1 MLRHFILL
9 AAGLWPAANAQT
21 PVEEGRQFYLGHC
34 AHCHGPDGEGGRG
47 VNLTTGRFR
56 HSSNDDELLG
66 TIRTGL
72 PGTEMPGSRLPVA
85 DLRKLVAY
93 VRRLGEAGSSE
104 QATGDKAAGERLYA
118 RSGCAQCHA
127 IGSAGGSAGGA
138 LGPALGAVGLRR
150 SLKFL
155 QDSLVSPSAYNPK
168 EYVGVRV
175 VTAAGE
181 TRTGV
186 RLNEDDYSVQLRDPQ
201 DRLWSFEK
209 RDLQEVKRLD
219 QSLMPSYQSLSARDL
234 ADLVAY
240 LNSLRRSE

>member
-1 MLRHFILL
+1 MLLA

-21 PVEEGRQFYLGHC
+21 PLEEGRQFYLGHC

-56 HSSNDDELLG
+56 HSSNDDELLA
-66 TIRTGL
+66 TIRAGL

-127 IGSAGGSAGGA
+127 LGSAGGA
-138 LGPALGAVGLRR
+138 LGPALDSVGLRR

-181 TRTGV
+181 ARTGV
-186 RLNEDDYSVQLRDPQ
+186 RLNEDDYSVQLRDQQ

-209 RDLQEVKRLD
+209 REVKDVKRLE
-219 QSLMPSYQSLSARDL
+219 QSLMPPYQSLSAHDL